1 MTTKERIIS
10 TYHQLDSIK
19 ETSRVLRISEQSVR
33 RILVNAGEYSNSRS
47 QEIADLVAE
56 GKSKEEIAEILHISR
71 NTVQAY
77 LPYSRSPYII
87 NDRERTENALRI
99 KRWREE
105 KERLKKRERPM
116 GVKNFRELEFAVSC
130 IESVAQT
137 LGMNA
142 DQVYQAFTKKSD
154 IINGY
159 LIPKYE
165 TLRTQSRDD
174 IIAALLD
181 VMKKQGVL

>member
-87 NDRERTENALRI
+87 NDRERTEIALRI
-99 KRWREE
+99 KRWRE
-105 KERLKKRERPM
+105 KK
-116 GVKNFRELEFAVSC
+116 N
-130 IESVAQT
+130 
-137 LGMNA
+137 
-142 DQVYQAFTKKSD
+142 D
-154 IINGY
+154 
-159 LIPKYE
+159 
-165 TLRTQSRDD
+165 
-174 IIAALLD
+174 
-181 VMKKQGVL
+181 